1 MSNNAIDIHENEIWQ
16 RDPQLLVELLRDRTT
31 GKNIFWATK
40 GYELRGDAYQYS
52 AEITVASI
60 TGENGNVI
68 QPRVSKSLEE
78 QRYRVRSKAEVFTP
92 AWLCN
97 AQNNLI
103 DAQWFG
109 RDNVFNR
116 EVQGGWVT
124 NTNPIEFGDIPGTRW
139 QDYVLD
145 TRLEIACGEGPYL
158 ASRYDAATGKVI
170 PVEERIGLL
179 DRKLRVV
186 SENCPIRSHW
196 LNWAHKA
203 VQSVYGYEW
212 QGDNLLLA
220 RESLLYTFIDFYAAK
235 FGRTPTKEDL
245 RRVARTI
252 TWNIWQMDGLKGVVP
267 DSCKPIKGVSSFAD
281 FMDFVDEEHPCP
293 GCIKGCLTEHTGTYC
308 LIRDWA
314 KQKTLKFISMIGG

>member
-124 NTNPIEFGDIPGTRW
+124 NTNPIEFGDIPGMRW

-158 ASRYDAATGKVI
+158 ASRYDAVTGKVI

-186 SENCPIRSHW
+186 SENCLIRSHW

-235 FGRTPTKEDL
+235 FARTPTKEDL

-281 FMDFVDEEHPCP
+281 FMDFEDEEHPCP
-293 GCIKGCLTEHTGTYC
+293 GCSKGNITEHTGIYC
-308 LIRDWA
+308 LIRDWE
-314 KQKTLKFISMIGG
+314 KQKTVKFISTIGG

>member
-1 MSNNAIDIHENEIWQ
+1 MNNNAVDIHENEIWQ

-31 GKNIFWATK
+31 RKNIFWATH
-40 GYELRGDAYQYS
+40 GYEARGAAYQYFS
-52 AEITVASI
+52 EITVESI
-60 TGENGNVI
+60 TGENGSVI
-68 QPRVSKSLEE
+68 QPRVSKSAEE
-78 QRYRVRSKAEVFTP
+78 QRFRVRSKAEVFTP

-103 DAQWFG
+103 DEQWFG
-109 RDNVFNR
+109 RKDVFNM
-116 EVQGGWVT
+116 ETHQGWVS
-124 NTNPIEFGDIPGTRW
+124 NPEPIVFESTPGKAW
-139 QDYVLD
+139 HDYVLD
-145 TRLEIACGEGPYL
+145 TRLEIACGEGPYM

-186 SENCPIRSHW
+186 SENCSIRSHW

-235 FGRTPTKEDL
+235 FARTPTKEDL

-252 TWNIWQMDGLKGVVP
+252 TWNVWQMDGLKGVVP

-281 FMDFVDEEHPCP
+281 FMDFEDEEHPCP
-293 GCIKGCLTEHTGTYC
+293 GCSKGNITEHTGIYC

-314 KQKTLKFISMIGG
+314 KQKTVKFISTIGG

>member
-109 RDNVFNR
+109 RENVFNR

-145 TRLEIACGEGPYL
+145 MRLEIACGEGPYL

-235 FGRTPTKEDL
+235 FARTPTKEDL

-281 FMDFVDEEHPCP
+281 FMGFEDEEHPCP
-293 GCIKGCLTEHTGTYC
+293 GCSKGNITEHTGIYC

-314 KQKTLKFISMIGG
+314 KQKTVKFISTIGG

>member
-1 MSNNAIDIHENEIWQ
+1 MSNNAVDIHENEIWQ

-145 TRLEIACGEGPYL
+145 MRLEIACGEGPYL

-235 FGRTPTKEDL
+235 FARTPTKEDL

-281 FMDFVDEEHPCP
+281 FMDFEDEEYPCP
-293 GCIKGCLTEHTGTYC
+293 GCSKGNITEHTGIYC

-314 KQKTLKFISMIGG
+314 KQKTVKFISTIGG

>member
-145 TRLEIACGEGPYL
+145 MRLEIACGEGPYL
-158 ASRYDAATGKVI
+158 VSRYDAATGKVI

-220 RESLLYTFIDFYAAK
+220 RESLLYSFIDFYAAK
-235 FGRTPTKEDL
+235 FARTPTKEDL

-267 DSCKPIKGVSSFAD
+267 DSCKTIKGVSSFAD
-281 FMDFVDEEHPCP
+281 FMDFEDEEHPCP
-293 GCIKGCLTEHTGTYC
+293 GCSKGNITEHTGIYC

-314 KQKTLKFISMIGG
+314 KQKTVKFISTIGG